1 MSTQPISAEPAVRLR
16 KETGTISPEGKRTI
30 LAAHIA
36 FFVDMF
42 DIYLPIIALG
52 PAMSYFM
59 PKDLSVSVSTT
70 IFYIT
75 FAATLVGRP
84 VGAVIFGHFGDK
96 LGRKQSALTSMMGFA
111 IVTLLMAFL
120 PGYEHVGLWGIGLL
134 IVLRFVDGI
143 FLGGEYTAANP
154 LAMEYAPK
162 EKRGLVGA
170 FVIGGYP
177 LAYVAVS
184 IITTIMLRLTP
195 TGDLHSPYVQWGWRI
210 PFLVA
215 MILALGV
222 YFYFSKRV
230 PESKLWMETKKADAP
245 LKELFRGESLRN
257 FLQVFVMMTGVWFC
271 FNALPGT
278 LPGVLINVLK
288 VDAKLVTNSLLVVN
302 LILFIGYLAAGQLGQ
317 KIGRRTVLMAVG
329 LLSATIVPYL
339 FYLLVS
345 GGFQSTGQLLTLALA
360 MELLFLP
367 GAWGVALAYITE
379 RFRTSVRA
387 SGFGMGY
394 SMSIIIPSF
403 YSFFMLWLKNYM
415 PYKYTQIPLL
425 ILGGVLMF
433 VGAAAGPET
442 KDVDF

>member
-1 MSTQPISAEPAVRLR
+1 MNVQPLNVQTTALA
-16 KETGTISPEGKRTI
+16 KETFSPEGKRTI
-30 LAAHIA
+30 FAAHMA

-52 PAMSYFM
+52 PAMSYFI
-59 PKDLSVSVSTT
+59 PKNLSVSASTT
-70 IFYIT
+70 IFYVA

-96 LGRKQSALTSMMGFA
+96 LGRKQSALTSLMGFA

-120 PGYEHVGLWGIGLL
+120 PGYEHIGLFAIGLL
-134 IVLRFVDGI
+134 IALRFVDGI

-184 IITTIMLRLTP
+184 IITTIMLRLAP
-195 TGDLHSPYVQWGWRI
+195 AGDLHSPYVQWGWRV
-210 PFLVA
+210 PFLVGV
-215 MILALGV
+215 ILALAV
-222 YFYFSKRV
+222 YFYFAKRV
-230 PESKLWMETKKADAP
+230 PESKLWLETKKAESP
-245 LKELFRGESLRN
+245 LKELFHGESLRN
-257 FLQVFVMMTGVWFC
+257 FLQVFLLMSGVWFS
-271 FNALPGT
+271 FNALAGT

-302 LILFIGYLAAGQLGQ
+302 LIVFVGYLMAGQLGQ

-329 LLSATIVPYL
+329 LLSITIVPYL

-345 GGFQSTGQLLTLALA
+345 GGFQSTGQLLALALA

-367 GAWGVALAYITE
+367 GTWGIVLAYITE
-379 RFRTSVRA
+379 RFRTNVRA
-387 SGFGMGY
+387 SGFGLGY
-394 SMSIIIPSF
+394 SMSIVVPSF

-415 PYKYTQIPLL
+415 AYKYTQIPLV
-425 ILGGVLMF
+425 ILGGVLLF
-433 VGAAAGPET
+433 VGAALGPET